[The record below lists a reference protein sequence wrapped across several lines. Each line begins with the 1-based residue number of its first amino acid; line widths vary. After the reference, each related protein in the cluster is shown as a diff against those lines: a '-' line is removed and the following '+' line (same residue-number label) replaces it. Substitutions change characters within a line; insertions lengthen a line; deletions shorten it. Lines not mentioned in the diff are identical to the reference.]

1 MEINSRKI
9 ISNLLY
15 KKQTKKK
22 IGEKIQ
28 MNSNQNESI
37 KRAL

>member
-15 KKQTKKK
+15 KKQTKK